1 MADPKDPQAFQ
12 RVGIAQV
19 VDVNNQTTPDPTQ
32 LQHQANQP
40 QDLAQEQA
48 LAVPPAPDP
57 AQVVAPPLVQQG
69 ADPTQVQ
76 TTAVPAPADPQD

>member
-32 LQHQANQP
+32 LQHPQPDQP
-40 QDLAQEQA
+40 QDLAQALEAAKLAQA
-48 LAVPPAPDP
+48 KAQAQQQPPPPA
-57 AQVVAPPLVQQG
+57 
-69 ADPTQVQ
+69 
-76 TTAVPAPADPQD
+76 